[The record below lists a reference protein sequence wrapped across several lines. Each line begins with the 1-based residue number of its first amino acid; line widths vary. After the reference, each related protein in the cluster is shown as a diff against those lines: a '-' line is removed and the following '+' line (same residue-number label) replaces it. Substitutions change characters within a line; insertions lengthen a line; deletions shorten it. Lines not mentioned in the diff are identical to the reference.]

1 MYASV
6 TQFTVPHLGDD
17 FEVAQEAFER
27 NVVPELRKQAGYE
40 GSYLMRTDRGE
51 GVLITLWEDEAAAN
65 ASESDGPLA
74 DQFEEFTPLLG
85 KIDRGG
91 KRFVVGF
98 ADHPVEPD

>member
-6 TQFTVPHLGDD
+6 TEFTIPHFGDD

-27 NVVPELRKQAGYE
+27 NVVPELRKHNGYE
-40 GSYLMRTDRGE
+40 GSYLMETDRGE

-74 DQFEEFTPLLG
+74 DQIEEFLPLLG
-85 KIDRGG
+85 KINRAA